1 MWQMHTSGL
10 HAPRYSCIPQ
20 GIFVVC
26 FVINVCC
33 AFSYLYRKKVGS
45 GFLRAEHFKVAISS
59 LHIKQQDLW
68 LVK

>member
-1 MWQMHTSGL
+1 M
-10 HAPRYSCIPQ
+10 
-20 GIFVVC
+20 
-26 FVINVCC
+26 
-33 AFSYLYRKKVGS
+33 GS